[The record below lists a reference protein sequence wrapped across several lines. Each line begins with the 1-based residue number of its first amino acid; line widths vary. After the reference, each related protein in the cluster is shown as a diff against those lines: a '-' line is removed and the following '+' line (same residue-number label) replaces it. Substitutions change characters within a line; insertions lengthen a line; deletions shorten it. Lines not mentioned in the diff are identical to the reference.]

1 MRHLTLVKGTRSS
14 LEKVNLFDNSGP
26 GGLQVRRIREKEQRE
41 RLQKVARE
49 LSEMLGVPVATLYSW
64 RYHGRGPAAVRVG
77 RHLRYRLSDVDAWL
91 AYSEREHGRRP

>member
-1 MRHLTLVKGTRSS
+1 MTKSTINMTGGDGPQDLIRLLTPT
-14 LEKVNLFDNSGP
+14 
-26 GGLQVRRIREKEQRE
+26 
-41 RLQKVARE
+41 E

>member
-1 MRHLTLVKGTRSS
+1 MTKSTMASAGGDGPQELVRLLTPS
-14 LEKVNLFDNSGP
+14 
-26 GGLQVRRIREKEQRE
+26 
-41 RLQKVARE
+41 E

-91 AYSEREHGRRP
+91 AYSELEQGRRI